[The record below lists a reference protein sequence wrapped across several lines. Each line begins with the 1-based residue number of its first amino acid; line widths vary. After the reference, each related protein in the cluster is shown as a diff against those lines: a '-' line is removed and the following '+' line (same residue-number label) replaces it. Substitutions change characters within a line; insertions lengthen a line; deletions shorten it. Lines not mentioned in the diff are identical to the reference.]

1 MKRLSK
7 RFRCQAA
14 SISNRIRLNI
24 CLGDQI
30 SPDNT
35 SSSIRLV
42 DMQVRTQ
49 ESKSNDSATVQ
60 RAKPEIETDEFEITR
75 GKKDFFRKRK

>member
-1 MKRLSK
+1 
-7 RFRCQAA
+7 
-14 SISNRIRLNI
+14 
-24 CLGDQI
+24 
-30 SPDNT
+30 
-35 SSSIRLV
+35 
-42 DMQVRTQ
+42 MQVRTQ